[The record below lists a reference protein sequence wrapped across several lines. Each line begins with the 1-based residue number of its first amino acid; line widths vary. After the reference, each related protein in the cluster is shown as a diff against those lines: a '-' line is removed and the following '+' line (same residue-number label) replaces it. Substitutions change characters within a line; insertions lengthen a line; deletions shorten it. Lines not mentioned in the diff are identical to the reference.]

1 MIGRKTLEEK
11 RITKVSFELGV
22 PESVVEES
30 ISALFKYM
38 KNKIESP
45 KLVGNEILSSE
56 DFSKNVPILK
66 IPGLGF
72 MVPNYKKYLYIK
84 ANEKKKLNKN

>member
-1 MIGRKTLEEK
+1 MKIRKTLEEK
-11 RITKVSFELGV
+11 KITKVSFELGV

-30 ISALFKYM
+30 ISVLFKYM
-38 KNKIESP
+38 KGKIEEP
-45 KLVGNEILSSE
+45 QLAGDAILSSE

-72 MVPNYKKYLYIK
+72 MVPNYKKYLCIK
-84 ANEKKKLNKN
+84 ANELKKNK